1 MKKNTAVIFAA
12 LIFISVFAGC
22 SQPAAAPSSSTPAA
36 SSTTALASSS
46 SKVEEDISTTIKTM
60 ADVFRVK
67 NNENWMSAYDEHK
80 LCYVFEV
87 NGTFYRA
94 SATMKKE
101 VFDGLQGLVS
111 SQEDSPE
118 KREKVLSPLSVD
130 KCENLSRLI
139 PKQEEL
145 DKLVGKTGKDLFD
158 AGWDSR
164 GFSLG
169 DPEGQQL
176 YAAKDLFEYTVIF
189 EGKYEG
195 KPINWDTE
203 EFDEGKYFSDK
214 KVKSVKFR
222 GVSDAAAS
230 LD

>member
-1 MKKNTAVIFAA
+1 MKKNTAVILAA
-12 LIFISVFAGC
+12 LISISVFAGC

-36 SSTTALASSS
+36 SSTSVAASSS
-46 SKVEEDISTTIKTM
+46 SKAEEDISETIKTM
-60 ADVFRVK
+60 ADVFKVK
-67 NNENWMSAYDEHK
+67 NKENWMSAYDEHK

-94 SATMKKE
+94 YATMKKD
-101 VFDGLQGLVS
+101 VFDSLQKLVS
-111 SQEDSPE
+111 SQEETPE
-118 KREKVLSPLSVD
+118 KREKVLSALSVD

-145 DKLVGKTGKDLFD
+145 DKLIGKTGKDLFD
-158 AGWDSR
+158 AGWGSR
-164 GFSLG
+164 GFSLE